1 MRLLPPGRD
10 RRRYL
15 AIAMVDA
22 LGSGTF
28 APVTILFLTQ
38 IVGLSPVKAGLGL
51 AIAAAVGLATTP
63 FAGSL
68 ADRFDARTLTMAGFA
83 LAGVGFVAY
92 TAVHS
97 FAGFL
102 VAGVAI
108 EIVDTIASNSRK
120 MLIFRIAGGN
130 DRVALAAYERSV
142 RNAGYGLGGLLASVA
157 LAIGTRDAYVAVLL
171 ANAASF
177 LLGAAA
183 VTRLPRAPAA
193 PRAAGRSGGY
203 GRILRH
209 KTYVALAAVSSVLW
223 LNDSILK
230 VGLAVWLV
238 ERTSVPHYVVGLL
251 FTLNTVMVVLLQVR
265 ISRGAAST
273 AAAARLY
280 RLAGGVLIVSCALFA
295 LAADRSSGVA
305 AALLVGAVAALTL
318 GELLASSTEWAVS
331 FSLARD
337 EIRGRYLAFFSM
349 GSGLQQAV
357 GPAVVTALITAI
369 GGWGW
374 LFLAVALGGAGTLG
388 AAVAG
393 RARVPVGSTSG

>member
-28 APVTILFLTQ
+28 APVTVLFLTQ
-38 IVGLSPVKAGLGL
+38 IVGLSAVRAGLGL
-51 AIAAAVGLATTP
+51 AIVAAVGFAMTP
-63 FAGSL
+63 VAGAL

-83 LAGVGFVAY
+83 LAGLGFVAY
-92 TAVHS
+92 AAVHS
-97 FAGFL
+97 FAEFIVVGI
-102 VAGVAI
+102 AI
-108 EIVDTIASNSRK
+108 EIVDTIASNARK
-120 MLIFRIAGGN
+120 MLIFRIAGGE
-130 DRVALAAYERSV
+130 DRVMLAAYERSV
-142 RNAGYGLGGLLASVA
+142 RNAGYGIGGLLASVA
-157 LAIGTRDAYVAVLL
+157 LAVGTRDAYVAVLL
-171 ANAASF
+171 ANAVSF
-177 LLGAAA
+177 LVGAAA

-193 PRAAGRSGGY
+193 VREPGRRGGY
-203 GRILRH
+203 GSILRH

-265 ISRGAAST
+265 LSRGAGSAAT
-273 AAAARLY
+273 AVRLY
-280 RLAGGVLIVSCALFA
+280 RLAGAVLVVSCALFA
-295 LAADRSSGVA
+295 LSAGRSSELA
-305 AALLVGAVAALTL
+305 TLLLVGAVAALTL
-318 GELLASSTEWAVS
+318 GELLASTTEWTVS

-357 GPAVVTALITAI
+357 GPAVVTALITAV

-374 LFLAVALGGAGTLG
+374 LVLAAAVGTAGTAG
-388 AAVAG
+388 AAIAG
-393 RARVPVGSTSG
+393 RVRLPAA

>member
-1 MRLLPPGRD
+1 MLTD

-28 APVTILFLTQ
+28 APVTVLFLTQ
-38 IVGLSPVKAGLGL
+38 IVGLSAVRAGLGL
-51 AIAAAVGLATTP
+51 AIVAAVGFATTP
-63 FAGSL
+63 VAGAL
-68 ADRFDARTLTMAGFA
+68 ADRFDARTLTLAGFA
-83 LAGVGFVAY
+83 LAGLGFVAY
-92 TAVHS
+92 ATVHS
-97 FAGFL
+97 FGEF
-102 VAGVAI
+102 VAVGIAI
-108 EIVDTIASNSRK
+108 EVVETIASNARK

-130 DRVALAAYERSV
+130 DRVMLAAYERSV
-142 RNAGYGLGGLLASVA
+142 RNAGYGIGGLLASVA
-157 LAIGTRDAYVAVLL
+157 LAVGTRDAYVAVLL
-171 ANAASF
+171 ANAASY
-177 LLGAAA
+177 LVGAAA
-183 VTRLPRAPAA
+183 VTRLPRTPPAA
-193 PRAAGRSGGY
+193 RPAGERGGY

-265 ISRGAAST
+265 LSRGAGT
-273 AAAARLY
+273 AAAAVRLY
-280 RLAGGVLIVSCALFA
+280 RLAGAVLIVSCALFA
-295 LAADRSSGVA
+295 LAAGRSSELA
-305 AALLVGAVAALTL
+305 TLLLVGAVAALTL
-318 GELLASSTEWAVS
+318 GELLASTTEWTIS
-331 FSLARD
+331 FGLARD

-357 GPAVVTALITAI
+357 GPAVVTALITAV

-374 LFLAVALGGAGTLG
+374 LALAAALGGAG
-388 AAVAG
+388 AAGSAIAG
-393 RARVPVGSTSG
+393 RVRMPA

>member
-1 MRLLPPGRD
+1 VGILPPGRD

-38 IVGLSPVKAGLGL
+38 IVGLSPVRAGLGL
-51 AIAAAVGLATTP
+51 AIAAAVGLAVTP
-63 FAGSL
+63 VAGTL
-68 ADRFDARTLTMAGFA
+68 ADRFDARTLTIAGFA
-83 LAGVGFVAY
+83 LSGLGFVAY
-92 TAVHS
+92 AAVHS
-97 FAGFL
+97 FAEFL
-102 VAGVAI
+102 VVGIAI
-108 EIVDTIASNSRK
+108 EIVDSIARNSRK
-120 MLIFRIAGGN
+120 MLIFRIAGGE

-142 RNAGYGLGGLLASVA
+142 RNAGFGLGGLLASLA
-157 LAIGTRDAYVAVLL
+157 LAVGTRGAYEAVLL

-193 PRAAGRSGGY
+193 TRTAGQGGGY

-209 KTYVALAAVSSVLW
+209 KTYVALAAVSSVLS

-265 ISRGAAST
+265 VSRGAVSG
-273 AAAARLY
+273 AATARLY

-295 LAADRSSGVA
+295 LAADRSSGTA
-305 AALLVGAVAALTL
+305 AVLLVGAVAALTL
-318 GELLASSTEWAVS
+318 GELLAASTEWAVS
-331 FSLARD
+331 FGLARD

-349 GSGLQQAV
+349 GNGLQQAA
-357 GPAVVTALITAI
+357 GPAVVTALITAV

-374 LFLAVALGGAGTLG
+374 LMLALALGGAGTLG
-388 AAVAG
+388 AAIAG
-393 RARVPVGSTSG
+393 RTRITTG